1 MATKYAGRSFILKS
15 GDGGGTEVYTTV
27 GNMRTNSISI
37 NNEMIDVTDKDG
49 GQFREIIAGGI
60 KSLSISGE
68 GVMSSDSIVARLL
81 AKSLATDGSDKSN
94 YKVVIGTGTFTG
106 AFFLTKFEL
115 AGEYNGAQTYSIA
128 LESSGAIT
136 FA

>member
-1 MATKYAGRSFILKS
+1 MATKYAGRSFLVKS
-15 GDGGGTEVYTTV
+15 GDGGGTEVFTTI
-27 GNMRTNSISI
+27 GNMRTNSLSI

-68 GVMSSDSIVARLL
+68 GVMSDDTIVARLL
-81 AKSLATDGSDKSN
+81 AKSLSTTGTDKSN
-94 YKVVIGTGTFTG
+94 YQIVIGTGTFTG
-106 AFFLTKFEL
+106 SFFLTKFEV
-115 AGEYNGAQTYSIA
+115 AGGYNDAQTYTIA
-128 LESSGAIT
+128 LESAGSVS